1 MKRFGKL
8 MVLAVLV
15 LFMPMQ
21 VAAVPFSTFTRSGNS
36 AVMTQAAYEPYLTL
50 SHIGPYALS
59 NPSDLRIGSDGLMYI
74 ADTGNSRILVATLR
88 GDWVKTIG
96 YGVLQT
102 PRGVFRAD
110 NGLIYV
116 ADQTAQAVFIFN
128 EYDELL
134 ETITRPDHPL
144 FGRTAP
150 FFPMKVVADAR
161 GNVYIVSQGNF
172 NGISSWPPV
181 RMNFWVTSVPTPPM

>member
-1 MKRFGKL
+1 MKRFAKL
-8 MVLAVLV
+8 TIIAVLV
-15 LFMPMQ
+15 LLMPMQ
-21 VAAVPFSTFTRSGNS
+21 VLAVPYSTFTRSGNS
-36 AVMTQAAYEPYLTL
+36 AVMTQAAYEPYRTI

-59 NPSDLRIGSDGLMYI
+59 NPSDLRIASDGLMYI
-74 ADTGNSRILVATLR
+74 ADTGNSRILVATLN

-128 EYDELL
+128 EQDELL

-172 NGISSWPPV
+172 KASSNWLPT
-181 RMNFWVTSVPTPPM
+181 RTSFWVILVPIPPT